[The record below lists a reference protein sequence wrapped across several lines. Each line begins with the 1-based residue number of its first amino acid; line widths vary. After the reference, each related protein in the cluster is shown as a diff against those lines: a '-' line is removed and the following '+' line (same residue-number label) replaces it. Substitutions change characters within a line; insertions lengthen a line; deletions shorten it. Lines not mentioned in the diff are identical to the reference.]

1 MREKA
6 AADAEWMEAMLR
18 GPLGNSAVFEE
29 WCAQAHTIRG
39 WSRATFK
46 RRLQGFKKRRPELTG
61 GRFRGDPYSL
71 STPST
76 GAMAMVER
84 MASLRSGLTPA
95 RLASL
100 QKINL
105 IESGPSGS
113 SGSIGLSSPAPSG
126 EDLIIQATAHARL
139 KGEVR

>member
-6 AADAEWMEAMLR
+6 AADAEWMEAILR

-46 RRLQGFKKRRPELTG
+46 RRLQSFKKRRPELAG
-61 GRFRGDPYSL
+61 GRFEGDPYSL
-71 STPST
+71 PMQPT

-84 MASLRSGLTPA
+84 MTRPGLTPD
-95 RLASL
+95 RLAVMH
-100 QKINL
+100 KIDL
-105 IESGPSGS
+105 VEFGPKGRVAAQSGS
-113 SGSIGLSSPAPSG
+113 VGLSTG
-126 EDLIIQATAHARL
+126 EDLIAQATAHARP